1 MVFSMVFFMG
11 RYTLTSA
18 SHQKHHRRSRAPGK
32 EDSLIRGE
40 TPRAK
45 SPPHH
50 GARLSGVMP
59 GAVGVR
65 TSVLKELEGHSKLYC
80 GSQLTCYSL
89 VKISV
94 SFRNLYKGPPKE
106 ESVSTRQYFRSLL
119 CKGKYLRRLASNA
132 GHSIIT
138 WSTVIVSPQC
148 SHSGGE
154 DPFIR
159 YV

>member
-1 MVFSMVFFMG
+1 MVFHEKINFNLS
-11 RYTLTSA
+11 
-18 SHQKHHRRSRAPGK
+18 QPPKHPRRSRAPGK
-32 EDSLIRGE
+32 EDSLVQGE

-50 GARLSGVMP
+50 GARLSGAMP

-65 TSVLKELEGHSKLYC
+65 TSVLKELKGYSKLYC
-80 GSQLTCYSL
+80 EGQLTYYSL